1 MEHCTEREENGC
13 LSTEWSYVYWFF
25 TLVITWVTGS
35 CGLPPLPSVTSV
47 LYHVLL
53 AWEKIKIQST
63 VSALYVSLSQN
74 QKAKK
79 SKVEPA

>member
-1 MEHCTEREENGC
+1 MEHCTERAENGC

-35 CGLPPLPSVTSV
+35 CSLPPLPSVTSV

-63 VSALYVSLSQN
+63 VST
-74 QKAKK
+74 
-79 SKVEPA
+79 E